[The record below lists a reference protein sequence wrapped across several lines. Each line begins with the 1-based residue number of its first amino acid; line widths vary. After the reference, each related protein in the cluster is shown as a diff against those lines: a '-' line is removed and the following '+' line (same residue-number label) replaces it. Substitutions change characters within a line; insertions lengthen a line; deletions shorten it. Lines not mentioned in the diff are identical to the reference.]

1 MDIRL
6 NFINDSNDQNN
17 SEVVIF
23 QKNAAT
29 DYDELAVA
37 WTVIKNCG
45 QGDHHPFVYPMTM
58 QVGASDSYG
67 NYTPLLSAQSGQLF
81 QMTLTPSGDRLVDAG
96 AGTSPQEVQVLNALP
111 KGAINAGIYRAG
123 KLAAIKTSIAPQ
135 QKAVFEFK
143 PTIWIGVV
151 SQVDEGQVLNAAII
165 SNINTEISLL
175 GLASADIVMTGGGP
189 GSGSKPFVFNLEN
202 VEMA

>member
-29 DYDELAVA
+29 EYDELAVA

-45 QGDHHPFVYPMTM
+45 QGDNHPFVYPMAM

-67 NYTPLLSAQSGQLF
+67 NYTPLQDAQYGQSF
-81 QMTLTPSGDRLVDAG
+81 QMVRTPSGDQLVPNG
-96 AGTSPQEVQVLNALP
+96 SGTSAREVQVLNSLSQ
-111 KGAINAGIYRAG
+111 GSVNAGIYKAG
-123 KLAAIKTSIAPQ
+123 KLAAIKTSISPG
-135 QKAVFEFK
+135 QKAVFELK

-151 SQVDEGQVLNAAII
+151 SQVDEGEVMNAAIL
-165 SNINTEISLL
+165 SSINTEISLL
-175 GLASADIVMTGGGP
+175 GIASADIVMTGGGP
-189 GSGSKPFVFNLEN
+189 GSSSTPFVFSLQN
-202 VEMA
+202 VVMA